1 MGLLL
6 YGFDSLVTEIYFFM
20 FDLRFNGL
28 VGCQAIEWE
37 IRWDEDFKWMTCIVK
52 LG

>member
-1 MGLLL
+1 MIWYTGISDITAMGLLL

-28 VGCQAIEWE
+28 VGCQAIE
-37 IRWDEDFKWMTCIVK
+37 
-52 LG
+52 